1 MAYISAL
8 PPLSECDA
16 NTRASDQSTLCV
28 QIPILRMPERL
39 FIIAADCHIS
49 CIYPPLKPK
58 GRINGSRSKF
68 ESTSVIVIVFS
79 GFFSKVYTAIG
90 ELTNRPAPETMAD
103 VLIKSL
109 LEIVIVFE
117 IKLKV
122 RGLKYLFVVK
132 LYN

>member
-1 MAYISAL
+1 
-8 PPLSECDA
+8 
-16 NTRASDQSTLCV
+16 
-28 QIPILRMPERL
+28 
-39 FIIAADCHIS
+39 
-49 CIYPPLKPK
+49 
-58 GRINGSRSKF
+58 
-68 ESTSVIVIVFS
+68 
-79 GFFSKVYTAIG
+79 VYTAIG